1 MSAGSPGWILFC
13 TPSRPAIIRAEN
25 ARYGLA
31 SGSGKRVSM
40 RRALGLPTYGMRI
53 EAERLRA
60 E

>member
-1 MSAGSPGWILFC
+1 MFWM
-13 TPSRPAIIRAEN
+13 PSRPAIIRAEK

-31 SGSGKRVSM
+31 RGSGKRAST
-40 RRALGLPTYGMRI
+40 RRPFGLPTYGMRI